1 MSDTTPQQY
10 RKTASDYFQD
20 YMLRLLFIVM
30 LCAGGYVLAMDYRM
44 LQQQDGSS
52 GAIDTLEPVPM
63 IPVSPAD
70 QIRPYVPS
78 SRPTGP
84 GRIAPDLTP
93 FNIPS
98 DLQEKNAMIFRF
110 DDAGT
115 MLAFGT
121 ITPGTLGAFERALL
135 GREGEIKE
143 IVLHSPGGSV
153 HDAIAMGR
161 LIRKREMNTRVVAN
175 GYCAS
180 SCPLVFASGVERVAH
195 ETSWIGVHQVYTP
208 PTTFGSIQDGMDQ
221 AQRISALCQTALVD
235 FGVDPALWIKAME
248 THKDSLYVLTPEE
261 MTELKLATEVIK
273 KDAG

>member
-1 MSDTTPQQY
+1 MSEATPHQY
-10 RKTASDYFQD
+10 RKTTSDYFQD
-20 YMLRLLFIVM
+20 YLLRLLFIAT
-30 LCAGGYVLAMDYRM
+30 LCAVGYVLAMDYRA
-44 LQQQDGSS
+44 LEQQNGSS

-63 IPVSPAD
+63 VPVSPTD

-84 GRIAPDLTP
+84 GRIAPDLSP
-93 FNIPS
+93 FKIAPEQ
-98 DLQEKNAMIFRF
+98 LEKDAMIFRF
-110 DDAGT
+110 NEGK

-121 ITPGTLGAFERALL
+121 ITPGTSGTFERALL
-135 GREGEIKE
+135 GREKELKE
-143 IVLHSPGGSV
+143 IILHSPGGSV
-153 HDAIAMGR
+153 QDAIAMGR
-161 LIRKREMNTRVVAN
+161 LIRKQKLNTRIVAN

-180 SCPLVFASGVERVAH
+180 SCPLVFASGIERVAH

-248 THKDSLYVLTPEE
+248 THKDSLYVLTPQE
-261 MTELKLATEVIK
+261 MDELKLATKVQK
-273 KDAG
+273 KKAS